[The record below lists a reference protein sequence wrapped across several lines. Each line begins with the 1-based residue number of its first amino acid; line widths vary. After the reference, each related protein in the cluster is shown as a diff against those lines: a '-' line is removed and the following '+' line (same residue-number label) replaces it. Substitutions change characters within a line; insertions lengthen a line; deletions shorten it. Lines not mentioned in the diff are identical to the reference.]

1 MRYKKFGSSN
11 LEISS
16 VAVGTWA
23 MGGENSAGGSF
34 GEVDRNESIAAI
46 KTMLDGG
53 VNIIDTAPIYGEG
66 TAEEIV
72 GEAIKGYDRSKIF
85 IATKFGSYISHFDG
99 KPVRNNKYDAIL
111 KEVEESLQ
119 RLGTD
124 YIDFYLMHWP
134 DVNTPIEETMA
145 ALNYLKKS
153 GKIRYIGLCNSS
165 KELIEEAL
173 KFGEVNVI
181 QPPFSMVNHSQ
192 KELMEWAEAN
202 GIATMTSGS
211 LGAGILTGT
220 IRELPKFDEKDFRL
234 TFYPFFKEPEFSKI
248 MELLLT
254 LDKVA
259 KKYDKPVAQV
269 AINWSTQKSFVNTAL
284 LGVRNPNEAKINCET
299 FEWQLNEDDIKCID
313 DEILRLEIGN

>member
-1 MRYKKFGSSN
+1 MRYKTFGSTKQ
-11 LEISS
+11 EISS

-23 MGGENSAGGSF
+23 MGGANSAGGSF
-34 GEVDRNESIAAI
+34 GEVDRSESIEAI
-46 KTMLDGG
+46 KAMLDEG

-66 TAEEIV
+66 VAEEIV
-72 GEAIKGYDRSKIF
+72 GEAIKGYDRAKVY

-99 KPVRNNKYDAIL
+99 KPVRNNKYDPIMR
-111 KEVEESLQ
+111 EFEDSLA

-145 ALNYLKKS
+145 ALNDLKKA
-153 GKIRYIGLCNSS
+153 GKIRYTGLCNAS

-173 KFGEVNVI
+173 QYGEVNVI
-181 QPPFSMVNHSQ
+181 QPPFSMVNQSQ
-192 KELMEWAEAN
+192 KELMQWAESK

-234 TFYPFFKEPEFSKI
+234 TFYPFFKEPTFSKI
-248 MELLLT
+248 MELLKT
-254 LDKVA
+254 LDRIA
-259 KKYDKPVAQV
+259 EKYDKPVAQV
-269 AINWSTQKSFVNTAL
+269 AINWSTQQSFVNTAL
-284 LGVRNPNEAKINCET
+284 LGVRNPQEAKINCEA
-299 FEWQLNEDDIKCID
+299 FSWQLADEDLAAINV
-313 DEILRLEIGN
+313 ELERLEIG

>member
-1 MRYKKFGSSN
+1 MRYKTFGSTKQ
-11 LEISS
+11 EISS

-23 MGGENSAGGSF
+23 MGGANSAGGSF
-34 GEVDRNESIAAI
+34 GEVDRSESIEAI
-46 KTMLDGG
+46 KAMLDEG

-66 TAEEIV
+66 VAEEIV
-72 GEAIKGYDRSKIF
+72 GEAIKGYDRAKLH

-99 KPVRNNKYDAIL
+99 KPVRNNKYDPIMR
-111 KEVEESLQ
+111 EFEDSLA

-145 ALNYLKKS
+145 ALNDLKKA
-153 GKIRYIGLCNSS
+153 GKIRYTGLCNAS

-173 KFGEVNVI
+173 QYGEVNVI
-181 QPPFSMVNHSQ
+181 QPPFSMVNQSQ
-192 KELMEWAEAN
+192 KELMQWAESK

-234 TFYPFFKEPEFSKI
+234 TFYPFFKEPTFSKI
-248 MELLLT
+248 MELLKT
-254 LDKVA
+254 LDRIA
-259 KKYDKPVAQV
+259 EKYDKPVAQV
-269 AINWSTQKSFVNTAL
+269 AINWSTQQSFVNTAL
-284 LGVRNPNEAKINCET
+284 LGVRNPQEAKINCEA
-299 FEWQLNEDDIKCID
+299 FSWQLADEDLAAINA
-313 DEILRLEIGN
+313 ELERLEIG

>member
-1 MRYKKFGSSN
+1 MRYKTFGNTN

-34 GEVDRNESIAAI
+34 GEVNREESVAAI
-46 KTMLDGG
+46 KAMLDEG

-72 GEAIKGYDRSKIF
+72 GEAIKGYDRSKLF

-99 KPVRNNKYDAIL
+99 KPVRNNKYDAITR
-111 KEVEESLQ
+111 EVEDSLQ

-134 DVNTPIEETMA
+134 DVNTTIEETMA
-145 ALNYLKKS
+145 ALNDLKKA
-153 GKIRYIGLCNSS
+153 GKIRYTGLCNSS

-173 KFGEVNVI
+173 QYGEINVI
-181 QPPFSMVNHSQ
+181 QPPFSMVNQSQ
-192 KELMEWAEAN
+192 KELMEWAESK

-220 IRELPKFDEKDFRL
+220 IRELPQFDEKDFRL
-234 TFYPFFKEPEFSKI
+234 TFYPFFKEPAFSTI
-248 MELLLT
+248 MELLKT
-254 LDKVA
+254 LDDVA
-259 KKYDKPVAQV
+259 DKYQKPVAQV

-284 LGVRNPNEAKINCET
+284 LGVRNEKEAKINCET
-299 FEWQLNEDDIKCID
+299 FEWQLEESDIQKIDNE
-313 DEILRLEIGN
+313 LTRLNIG

>member
-1 MRYKKFGSSN
+1 MRYKTFGN
-11 LEISS
+11 TKHEISS

-23 MGGENSAGGSF
+23 MGGANSAGGSF
-34 GEVDRNESIAAI
+34 GEVDRAESIAAI
-46 KTMLDGG
+46 KAMLDEG

-66 TAEEIV
+66 NAEAIV
-72 GEAIKGYDRSKIF
+72 GEAIRDYDRSQLY

-99 KPVRNNKYDAIL
+99 KPVRNNKYDHIMR
-111 KEVEESLQ
+111 EVEESLE

-145 ALNYLKKS
+145 ALNDLKKS
-153 GKIRYIGLCNSS
+153 GKIRFTGLCNSS

-173 KFGEVNVI
+173 QYGEVNVI
-181 QPPFSMVNHSQ
+181 QPPFSMVNQSQ
-192 KELMEWAEAN
+192 KDLMEWAEAQ

-234 TFYPFFKEPEFSKI
+234 TFYPFFKEPTFSKI
-248 MELLLT
+248 MELLQT
-254 LDKVA
+254 LDEVA
-259 KKYDKPVAQV
+259 AAYDKPVAQV
-269 AINWSTQKSFVNTAL
+269 AVNWTTQKSFVNTAL
-284 LGVRNPNEAKINCET
+284 LGVRNPEEAKVNCEA
-299 FEWQLNEDDIKCID
+299 FKWQLEESDIKKID
-313 DEILRLEIGN
+313 DELHRLNIG